1 MMNEL
6 VLAGLLGG
14 VGGLTRGVV
23 GRLKASSQT
32 LPETIIDK
40 KGDCEDTSF
49 LMTSILKAL
58 NIDAVILIYSDHAAV
73 GVACNGCS
81 GTYYAY
87 KGKNYFFLETTGAPG
102 SWQIGQILGKEGK

>member
-1 MMNEL
+1 
-6 VLAGLLGG
+6 
-14 VGGLTRGVV
+14 
-23 GRLKASSQT
+23 
-32 LPETIIDK
+32 
-40 KGDCEDTSF
+40 
-49 LMTSILKAL
+49 MTSILKAL

-102 SWQIGQILGKEGK
+102 SWQIGQIWGKYGSENPKIIEIPQYYQKIGSSIPKNR